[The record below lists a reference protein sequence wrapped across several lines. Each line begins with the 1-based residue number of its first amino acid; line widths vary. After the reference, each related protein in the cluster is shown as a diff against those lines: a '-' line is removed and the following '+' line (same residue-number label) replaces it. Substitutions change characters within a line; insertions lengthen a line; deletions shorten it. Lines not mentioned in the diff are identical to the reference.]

1 MGGFFFYLSH
11 LTCLFCP
18 PAPPLHNTPHSLLPV
33 VAFGVLSLHPSPLLC
48 HVTPEPPPLAPLPPI
63 PSGLPPLL
71 GATRL
76 SWGSI
81 PSRGP
86 RAALRM
92 HRSFFG
98 CVITAS
104 PNCTVRCG
112 LLSESFFFFQPTWLC
127 KCGNSGGGVPGGRK
141 KRRGREREKEWAERM
156 GKKGEKCKKNPTD
169 PWVPA
174 AVFGCLHLLVGAVG
188 AVGAARPVGTGGA
201 EGPHGAAGAAL
212 GRGWGHGVGHRGRG
226 LPQPQMGAHI
236 CVGLRG
242 TRTHRAPSPPR
253 LATSTAH
260 SHEKS
265 PQNTRSPHTPTT
277 PGSPSQMLR
286 GLHPICF
293 DVPIP
298 KHPGVPKD
306 SGLPFQLWCPQ
317 IHRFRVPI
325 PNILGSPYQL
335 H

>member
-33 VAFGVLSLHPSPLLC
+33 VAFGVRSLHPSPLLC

-92 HRSFFG
+92 HHSFFG

-156 GKKGEKCKKNPTD
+156 GKKGEKCKKTPPQIYGSLLQFLGVFISRLG
-169 PWVPA
+169 PWVQWGQLGLWGQEVLRDPM
-174 AVFGCLHLLVGAVG
+174 GQRGQLWAVG
-188 AVGAARPVGTGGA
+188 GGTVWGTGG
-201 EGPHGAAGAAL
+201 GGFRSPK
-212 GRGWGHGVGHRGRG
+212 WGH
-226 LPQPQMGAHI
+226 
-236 CVGLRG
+236 
-242 TRTHRAPSPPR
+242 
-253 LATSTAH
+253 TS
-260 SHEKS
+260 
-265 PQNTRSPHTPTT
+265 
-277 PGSPSQMLR
+277 
-286 GLHPICF
+286 
-293 DVPIP
+293 V
-298 KHPGVPKD
+298 
-306 SGLPFQLWCPQ
+306 
-317 IHRFRVPI
+317 
-325 PNILGSPYQL
+325 
-335 H
+335 